1 MEFVGRLFIKGKIL
15 VITGLH
21 IGTGGS
27 GGIGL
32 VDNPVIRDPL
42 SRRPIVPGSSLKG
55 RLRHALEV
63 ICGNES
69 DDVVRLFGSY
79 VDNFEKRS
87 FGRLLLR
94 DSHLSD
100 ESAATLESVDNE
112 SLYVEIK
119 TENRIDRAR
128 GVAEHPRQSERLPAG
143 AIMDMEMVYNA
154 WGSARISDDLQNLEM
169 AMRFVED
176 EYIGGCGSRGYGKV
190 EFALEHLKWI
200 SVDHYRE
207 GQDAEVV
214 ETIRKSWLNDAAKM
228 MRIVEVP
235 GGKKA

>member
-1 MEFVGRLFIKGKIL
+1 
-15 VITGLH
+15 
-21 IGTGGS
+21 
-27 GGIGL
+27 
-32 VDNPVIRDPL
+32 
-42 SRRPIVPGSSLKG
+42 
-55 RLRHALEV
+55 V

-79 VDNFEKRS
+79 VDNFDKRS

-100 ESAATLESVDNE
+100 ESSATLESVDNE

-143 AIMDMEMVYNA
+143 AIMNMEMVYNA
-154 WGSARISDDLQNLEM
+154 WGKSKISDDLQNLEM
-169 AMRFVED
+169 ALRFVED

-190 EFALEHLKWI
+190 EFTLEQLKWT
-200 SVDHYRE
+200 SLDNYRQGQE
-207 GQDAEVV
+207 GDLCD
-214 ETIRKSWLNDAAKM
+214 TSRKTWFNDAG
-228 MRIVEVP
+228 RIMKIMEAT
-235 GGKKA
+235 GGQKA

>member
-1 MEFVGRLFIKGKIL
+1 MDFVGRLFIKGKIL

-42 SRRPIVPGSSLKG
+42 TRRPIVPGSSLKG

-63 ICGNES
+63 ICGTES

-87 FGRLLLR
+87 FGRMLLR
-94 DSHLSD
+94 DAHLSD

-143 AIMDMEMVYNA
+143 AIMNMEMVYNA
-154 WGSARISDDLQNLEM
+154 WGKKNISDDLQNLEM
-169 AMRFVED
+169 ALRFVED

-190 EFALEHLKWI
+190 EFSIEKLQWI
-200 SVDHYRE
+200 SVENYRE
-207 GQDAEVV
+207 GEVGQHSD
-214 ETIRKSWLNDAAKM
+214 TTRKSWLNDAAGM
-228 MRIVEVP
+228 MQVLEAA
-235 GGKKA
+235 GGKNQ

>member
-15 VITGLH
+15 VVTGLH

-42 SRRPIVPGSSLKG
+42 TRRPIVPGSSLKG

-63 ICGNES
+63 ICGDES

-154 WGSARISDDLQNLEM
+154 WGKSRISDDLQNLEM
-169 AMRFVED
+169 ALRFVED

-190 EFALEHLKWI
+190 EFALENLHWVSI
-200 SVDHYRE
+200 EHYRE
-207 GQDAEVV
+207 GHEGALSDTA
-214 ETIRKSWLNDAAKM
+214 RKNWLNDAAKM
-228 MRIVEVP
+228 MGLVEAK
-235 GGKKA
+235 GANKA

>member
-1 MEFVGRLFIKGKIL
+1 MDFVGRLFIKGKIL
-15 VITGLH
+15 IITGLH

-42 SRRPIVPGSSLKG
+42 TRRPIVPGSSLKG

-79 VDNFEKRS
+79 VDNFDKRS

-100 ESAATLESVDNE
+100 ESSATLESVDNE

-143 AIMDMEMVYNA
+143 AIMNMEMVYNA
-154 WGSARISDDLQNLEM
+154 WGKSKISDDLQNLEM
-169 AMRFVED
+169 ALRFVED

-190 EFALEHLKWI
+190 EFTLEQLKWT
-200 SVDHYRE
+200 SLDNYRQGQE
-207 GQDAEVV
+207 GDLCD
-214 ETIRKSWLNDAAKM
+214 TSRKTWFNDAG
-228 MRIVEVP
+228 RIMKIMEAT
-235 GGKKA
+235 GGQKA